1 MKTSESQEMY
11 LETVLKL
18 QKQRGKVRA
27 IDVAEELSY
36 ARSSVSRGINL
47 LKKQGLLTT
56 TENDVLKLTKKG
68 YDTANKI
75 FERHEIITKAFIAI
89 GASQELAED
98 NACRVEHVISD
109 EVFALIKEFLQKN
122 NKL

>member
-1 MKTSESQEMY
+1 MY

-18 QKQRGKVRA
+18 QKQKGKVRA
-27 IDVAEELSY
+27 IDVAEELNY

-47 LKKQGLLTT
+47 LKKQGLLTST
-56 TENDVLKLTKKG
+56 DNDFLVLTKKG
-68 YDTANKI
+68 YSVANKI
-75 FERHEIITKAFIAI
+75 FERHEIITKAFILL

-109 EVFALIKEFLQKN
+109 EVFDLIKVFLEKN
-122 NKL
+122 SK

>member
-1 MKTSESQEMY
+1 MKSSESQEMY

-18 QKQRGKVRA
+18 YKRNGKVRA
-27 IDVAEELSY
+27 IDVAEELNY

-47 LKKQGLLTT
+47 LKKQGLLIS
-56 TENDVLKLTKKG
+56 TENDFLKLTKKG

-75 FERHEIITKAFIAI
+75 FERHELITKVFTLL
-89 GASQELAED
+89 GASQELAEE

-109 EVFALIKEFLQKN
+109 EIFDLIKEFIQKN
-122 NKL
+122 NK

>member
-18 QKQRGKVRA
+18 QKQKGKVRA
-27 IDVAEELSY
+27 IDVAEELNY

-47 LKKQGLLTT
+47 LKKQGLLTST
-56 TENDVLKLTKKG
+56 DNDFLVLTKKG
-68 YDTANKI
+68 YSVANKI
-75 FERHEIITKAFIAI
+75 FERHEIITKAFILL

-109 EVFALIKEFLQKN
+109 EVFDLIKVFLEKN
-122 NKL
+122 SK

>member
-1 MKTSESQEMY
+1 MKSSESQEMY

-18 QKQRGKVRA
+18 HKRNGKVRA
-27 IDVAEELSY
+27 IDVAEELNY

-47 LKKQGLLTT
+47 LKKQGLLTA
-56 TENDVLKLTKKG
+56 TENDFLKLTKKG

-75 FERHEIITKAFIAI
+75 FERHEIITKAFILL

-109 EVFALIKEFLQKN
+109 EIFDLIKEFIQKN
-122 NKL
+122 DK

>member
-1 MKTSESQEMY
+1 MKSSESQEMY

-18 QKQRGKVRA
+18 QKQKGKVRA
-27 IDVAEELSY
+27 IDVAEELNY

-47 LKKQGLLTT
+47 LKKQGLLTST
-56 TENDVLKLTKKG
+56 DNDFLVLTKKG
-68 YDTANKI
+68 YSVANKI
-75 FERHEIITKAFIAI
+75 FERHEIITKAFILL

-109 EVFALIKEFLQKN
+109 EVFDLIKVFLEKN
-122 NKL
+122 LK

>member
-1 MKTSESQEMY
+1 MKSSESQEMY

-18 QKQRGKVRA
+18 QKQKGKVRA
-27 IDVAEELSY
+27 IDVAEELNY

-47 LKKQGLLTT
+47 LKKQGLLTST
-56 TENDVLKLTKKG
+56 DNDFLVLTKKG
-68 YDTANKI
+68 YSVANKI
-75 FERHEIITKAFIAI
+75 FERHEIITKAFILL

-109 EVFALIKEFLQKN
+109 EVFDLIKVFLEKN
-122 NKL
+122 SK

>member
-1 MKTSESQEMY
+1 MKSSESQDMY

-18 QKQRGKVRA
+18 QKQKGKVRA
-27 IDVAEELSY
+27 IDVAEELNY

-47 LKKQGLLTT
+47 LKKQGLLTA
-56 TENDVLKLTKKG
+56 TENDFLVLTKKG
-68 YDTANKI
+68 YSMANKI
-75 FERHEIITKAFIAI
+75 FERHEIITKAFILL

-109 EVFALIKEFLQKN
+109 EVFDLIKVFLEKN
-122 NKL
+122 SK